1 MPAQNDGWS
10 VVSQVCPINKHTLL
24 PQLYVCTEVA
34 LTFFLYDEDI
44 PCGSL
49 LGITLQLKH
58 LQVICDLILG
68 DCANK
73 LGKKKCYQE
82 NKAATMVS

>member
-34 LTFFLYDEDI
+34 HFFLYDEDI

-49 LGITLQLKH
+49 LGITLELKH